1 MLPRVSAAGI
11 EIPLET
17 TVRPRLPVDL
27 DLTLS
32 PLRRG
37 GGDPTTRA
45 ERAGVWWRATLTPAG
60 PACARYAYAAEGG
73 GAVAVAAW
81 GPGAEWCLASAPEL
95 LGARDS
101 LEGFT
106 PAAGG
111 LVARLHHAMPGLR
124 ICRSLAVFEALV
136 PSVLEQKV
144 TGLEARAAYRGIV
157 RAWGAPAPGPARLR
171 LPPPAALLA
180 VTPYWEW
187 HRFGVERRRATAIRG
202 AAACARRIDETT
214 GMAPAA
220 AQRRLRALP
229 GIGPWTAAEVALV
242 ALGDADAVSL
252 ADFHLPHLVSWALA
266 GEPRG
271 SDERMLELLAP
282 YPGHRGRVIRL
293 LARSGLWPPRRGP
306 RMPARSF
313 KRY

>member
-1 MLPRVSAAGI
+1 MLGVSAAGI

-37 GGDPTTRA
+37 SGDPTMRA
-45 ERAGVWWRATLTPAG
+45 ERPGVWWRATLTPEG
-60 PACARYAYAAEGG
+60 PACARYACAAG

-101 LEGFT
+101 LEGFE
-106 PAAGG
+106 PAPGG
-111 LVARLHHAMPGLR
+111 LVARLHRAMPGLR
-124 ICRSLAVFEALV
+124 ISRSLAVFEALV

-144 TGLEARAAYRGIV
+144 TGMEARAAYRGMV
-157 RAWGAPAPGPARLR
+157 RAWGAPAPGPAGLR
-171 LPPPAALLA
+171 LPPPASLLA
-180 VTPYWEW
+180 VTPYWEF
-187 HRFGVERRRATAIRG
+187 HRFGVERRRATVIRG
-202 AAACARRIDETT
+202 AAACARRIDQT
-214 GMAPAA
+214 AAVPAA
-220 AQRRLRALP
+220 AARRRLQALP
-229 GIGPWTAAEVALV
+229 GVGPWTAAEVALV

-252 ADFHLPHLVSWALA
+252 GDYHLPHLVSWALA

-271 SDERMLELLAP
+271 SDERMLELLTP

-293 LARSGLWPPRRGP
+293 LSRSGLWPPRRGP
-306 RMPARSF
+306 RMPLRSF